1 LWTVI
6 HAEKEFGGR
15 QKGLNVQRVVSSFVL
30 SRAKRSGGTRFILV
44 QIMLFGLMAV
54 AGIERN
60 C

>member
-1 LWTVI
+1 VI

>member
-1 LWTVI
+1 VT

-15 QKGLNVQRVVSSFVL
+15 QKVLNIRRVVSSFAL
-30 SRAKRSGGTRFILV
+30 NHARRYGGTGFILV

-54 AGIERN
+54 ACIERN